1 MAIVF
6 DSDAGTITGISVGG
20 LPDGVVDA
28 GTLAT
33 NAVTAAKLTTDS
45 VTAAKIA
52 ANSVDSAEL
61 IDGAVDNSHIG
72 ALAASKLT
80 GALPAISGASL
91 TGFTDAQM
99 PAGSVIQVVQGTPKT
114 SQTATTTT
122 GSWVNAGVSASL
134 TPSSSSNKIII
145 VPSILA
151 GTGHSSTHTR
161 AMFTVQRSI
170 GGGSYSI
177 VTDWTTT
184 DGGGNVYGGMEIGN
198 YGGATEINGHT
209 GTQFLDSPNTTS
221 ECTYLI
227 YIRTIGGY
235 GTAQCQK
242 GSSMQLMEIV
252 G

>member
-1 MAIVF
+1 MAITING
-6 DSDAGTITGISVGG
+6 SGTVTGLAVGG
-20 LPDGVVDA
+20 LPDGTVDSDTIATGTIVDA
-28 GTLAT
+28 D
-33 NAVTAAKLTTDS
+33 V
-45 VTAAKIA
+45 
-52 ANSVDSAEL
+52 ANV
-61 IDGAVDNSHIG
+61 
-72 ALAASKLT
+72 AASKLT

>member
-1 MAIVF
+1 MAIVING
-6 DSDAGTITGISVGG
+6 SGTVTGISVGG
-20 LPDGVVDA
+20 LPDGIVDA

-33 NAVTAAKLTTDS
+33 
-45 VTAAKIA
+45 
-52 ANSVDSAEL
+52 NSVDSAEL
-61 IDGAVDNSHIG
+61 IDGAVDDSHIA